1 MAEQYKAI
9 QLAVDSLLK
18 ASSTV
23 RRKKRTQSDRRKE
36 CFFAIINLLEET
48 IVRSNIA
55 YQELQI
61 DLFKFEDKYIQIIDM
76 LMFMNFGED
85 CMDII
90 SFYLYDRTNEDGTTN
105 AIQSSDGQEI
115 VMDTPY
121 DLWNVIVSIN
131 PKIDAGT

>member
-1 MAEQYKAI
+1 MAEPYKAI
-9 QLAVDSLLK
+9 QLAVDSLLN
-18 ASSTV
+18 AQSTV

-90 SFYLYDRTNEDGTTN
+90 SFYLYDRTNDDGTIN
-105 AIQSSDGQEI
+105 VIQSLDGQEI
-115 VMDTPY
+115 EMNNPY
-121 DLWNVIVSIN
+121 DLWNVIISIN
-131 PKIDAGT
+131 PKIDEGT

>member
-1 MAEQYKAI
+1 MAEPYKAI
-9 QLAVDSLLK
+9 QLAVDSLLN
-18 ASSTV
+18 AQSTV

-90 SFYLYDRTNEDGTTN
+90 SFYLYDRTNDDGTIN
-105 AIQSSDGQEI
+105 VIQSLDGQEI
-115 VMDTPY
+115 EMNNPY

-131 PKIDAGT
+131 PKIDEGT

>member
-1 MAEQYKAI
+1 MAEPYKAI
-9 QLAVDSLLK
+9 QLAVDSLLN
-18 ASSTV
+18 AQSTV

-85 CMDII
+85 CMDMI
-90 SFYLYDRTNEDGTTN
+90 SFYLYDRTNDDGTIN
-105 AIQSSDGQEI
+105 VIQSLDGQEI
-115 VMDTPY
+115 EMNNPY
-121 DLWNVIVSIN
+121 DLWNVIVAIN
-131 PKIDAGT
+131 PKIDEGS

>member
-1 MAEQYKAI
+1 MAEPYKAI
-9 QLAVDSLLK
+9 QLAVDSLLNTQ
-18 ASSTV
+18 STV

-90 SFYLYDRTNEDGTTN
+90 SFYLYDRTNDDGTMN
-105 AIQSSDGQEI
+105 AIQSLDGQEI
-115 VMDTPY
+115 IMNNPY

-131 PKIDAGT
+131 PKIDEGS

>member
-1 MAEQYKAI
+1 MAEPYKAI
-9 QLAVDSLLK
+9 QLAVDSLLN
-18 ASSTV
+18 AQSTV

-85 CMDII
+85 CMDMI
-90 SFYLYDRTNEDGTTN
+90 SFYLYDRTNDDGTIN
-105 AIQSSDGQEI
+105 VIQSLDGQEI
-115 VMDTPY
+115 EMNNPY

-131 PKIDAGT
+131 PKIDEGA

>member
-105 AIQSSDGQEI
+105 AIQSSDGQDI